1 MRSRDGSPQVV
12 QQIRAE
18 DIPLENLSRS
28 STPVLGGKP
37 NPIAISSTVNAALQ
51 LRNSPKR
58 NSLFDNGGISVSSS
72 PATSSILGSSYNGQG
87 GSGSPVGILGVS
99 SSAVGQVA
107 VVSQETSF
115 MGGPEGDEETEEV
128 AQAVVVEEDGQ
139 QQQQMNQ
146 SKRKGTIETV

>member
-1 MRSRDGSPQVV
+1 M
-12 QQIRAE
+12 
-18 DIPLENLSRS
+18 
-28 STPVLGGKP
+28 
-37 NPIAISSTVNAALQ
+37 
-51 LRNSPKR
+51 
-58 NSLFDNGGISVSSS
+58 SSS

-87 GSGSPVGILGVS
+87 GSGSPVDILGVS

-115 MGGPEGDEETEEV
+115 MGGPEEDEETEEV

>member
-1 MRSRDGSPQVV
+1 M
-12 QQIRAE
+12 
-18 DIPLENLSRS
+18 
-28 STPVLGGKP
+28 
-37 NPIAISSTVNAALQ
+37 
-51 LRNSPKR
+51 
-58 NSLFDNGGISVSSS
+58 SSS

-128 AQAVVVEEDGQ
+128 AQAVVVEDDG